1 MTSLRTPSMPA
12 LRRCIGLLALASAGA
27 TLADTQTWNYKSY
40 LRDRTSG
47 QYDKE
52 KFRTS
57 TVTLTEQDG
66 KAVFRMVTAGRG
78 DLCISASDLPAEV
91 QRGADTTIVTVT
103 PTLAGCEP
111 FRYVIRNDGSGGIR
125 QHRRDD
131 RWVADGLDHDL
142 TPKK

>member
-12 LRRCIGLLALASAGA
+12 LRRWIGLLALASAGA

-66 KAVFRMVTAGRG
+66 KAVFRMLTAGRG

>member
-12 LRRCIGLLALASAGA
+12 LRRWIGLLALASAGA

-66 KAVFRMVTAGRG
+66 KAVFRMLTAGRG

-103 PTLAGCEP
+103 PTLAGCES

>member
-1 MTSLRTPSMPA
+1 MPA